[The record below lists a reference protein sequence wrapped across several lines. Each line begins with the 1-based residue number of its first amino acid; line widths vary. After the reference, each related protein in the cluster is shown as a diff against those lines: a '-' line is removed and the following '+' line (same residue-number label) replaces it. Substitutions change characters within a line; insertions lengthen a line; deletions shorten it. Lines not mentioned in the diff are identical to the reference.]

1 MKHFL
6 NGIEISPRNRDSIG
20 VVSDFTGNPDFLS
33 LNVDTIILPREAN
46 DIVKQHIQQNGL
58 FIGIPYTVDL
68 NGVTLDYYVDLSDAT
83 NKPMVR
89 QHEIEIKIKKRN
101 GNDSFW
107 ERANGTSWELI
118 HSKNPELIDP
128 KLKDIGYYVIRDNY
142 AEMVFSL
149 SIATFML
156 TKEIIE
162 TTKEIAEQSAE
173 IFAGTLSVSNALLAA
188 AKVIIRIIYWA
199 TLVIALISM
208 LEQLFKIL
216 FPRRKFLKGM
226 YYHDLLKAG
235 CQYLGYNVFPSSI
248 TFPNNPGW
256 FILPIPLQESNESFF
271 DKISGDLPDY
281 FNKGWPTASDTIPTF
296 GDFLRECEKQFN
308 AKILIDPFTKTVVLE
323 RRDWLQQSTQLALT
337 PALNLQPTR
346 DDQYTYN
353 TEDTW
358 KRYYIR
364 YALDFTDTHTV
375 DGYMYGIHDA
385 EYSTENSLTVIN
397 QDLITIKGL
406 NEVSINFAMGADKGK
421 LSALEAIAVPF
432 ALLCDFVTRIL
443 TFGNG
448 GTQYAAQILDRV
460 NALKI
465 SNEYF
470 GITKSLF
477 VKPIPGTS
485 NRVSLKRNQYDS
497 DYSATALWNK
507 YHYINFIANN
517 DYIIRENARLRIHQ
531 SDFVSL
537 LQNNYAWIDGKL
549 CEILRLE
556 WIDEKSDAN
565 ITYKEPNDWA
575 NGKVTLLKID

>member
-1 MKHFL
+1 MKHYL

-20 VVSDFTGNPDFLS
+20 VVSDFTGNPEFLS
-33 LNVDTIILPREAN
+33 LNVDSIILPREGN
-46 DIVKQHIQQNGL
+46 DIIKQHIQQNGL

-68 NGVTLDYYVDLSDAT
+68 NGVTIDYYVDLSDSV

-89 QHEIEIKIKKRN
+89 QHEIEVKIKKRS

-118 HSKNPELIDP
+118 HSMRPDLIDP
-128 KLKDIGYYVIRDNY
+128 YLKDIGYYVVRDNI

-149 SIATFML
+149 SIATFIMVKQL
-156 TKEIIE
+156 YDEIY
-162 TTKEIAEQSAE
+162 
-173 IFAGTLSVSNALLAA
+173 NAATQTNQTATNPVLAA
-188 AKVIIRIIYWA
+188 LNWIVLVIYWA
-199 TLVIALISM
+199 TLLLAIVTM
-208 LEQLFKIL
+208 VNQLFKIL

-235 CQYLGYNVFPSSI
+235 CEYLGFNTWPSSI

-256 FILPIPLQESNESFF
+256 FILPVPLQETNESFF
-271 DKISGDLPDY
+271 EKVSGDLPDY

-308 AKILIDPFTKTVVLE
+308 AKVLIDPFTKTVVLE

-337 PALNLQPTR
+337 PALNLQPSR

-358 KRYYIR
+358 KRYYIH
-364 YALDFTDTHTV
+364 YALDYTDTHTV

-385 EYSTENSLTVIN
+385 EYSTENTVAVTN

-406 NEVSINFAMGADKGK
+406 NEVSINFAMGDNKGN
-421 LSALEAIAVPF
+421 LSALEVLAIPF
-432 ALLCDFVTRIL
+432 CLGVDIATFFI
-443 TFGNG
+443 TFGTG
-448 GTQYAAQILDRV
+448 GTNYTAQIIDRV
-460 NALKI
+460 NGLKI
-465 SNEYF
+465 ANEYF
-470 GITKSLF
+470 AVTKSLYTKI
-477 VKPIPGTS
+477 VPGTS
-485 NRVSLKRNQYDS
+485 NKVSLATNKYDS

-507 YHYINFIANN
+507 YHYINYIANN
-517 DYIIRENARLRIHQ
+517 DFIIRENARLRIHQ

-556 WIDEKSDAN
+556 WIDEKSEAS
-565 ITYKEPNDWA
+565 ITYKEPFDWA
-575 NGKVTLLKID
+575 NGKVSLLKID